1 MRKVEAKFLYF
12 QKLGLATLRAR
23 VGDPDDLARQTPID
37 TDPAALLLR
46 ANDAIP
52 NCAQQP

>member
-1 MRKVEAKFLYF
+1 MRKVNAKFLYF

-46 ANDAIP
+46 ANDAVP
-52 NCAQQP
+52 